1 MFLFIRSGLS
11 YLCAR
16 TYSCWLNNKYLK
28 DDSVAEA
35 EKNSS
40 TAADQANTTAG
51 GTNFV
56 QQPSV
61 GAGNEAPP
69 AWLTDV
75 EQPPPPTAQQM
86 ESAQQGATNL
96 ANAVD
101 DKAWAQ
107 AKSGNVEGA
116 GQTVA
121 VNMARQQAQA
131 QADQLKRD
139 LGELPKAWKIM
150 KFLNISNAILCGACI
165 VDRLSNKDHDW
176 AKETDLFVIG
186 VFVFMF
192 ATILF
197 CYETVGLFGS
207 VAYVLA
213 ENFGLLYT
221 IPGRLF
227 FMLMTNVIIFSL
239 TTNFAYAVGVI
250 GCCIAFYNAACMVIY
265 PAWTA
270 KMIADQRRAAEFA
283 SH

>member
-1 MFLFIRSGLS
+1 MFARSGLS
-11 YLCAR
+11 YLCTP
-16 TYSCWLNNKYLK
+16 TYSCWLNNIYLK
-28 DDSVAEA
+28 DESVAAA
-35 EKNSS
+35 EQNSS
-40 TAADQANTTAG
+40 TAADQANATAG
-51 GTNFV
+51 GANIV
-56 QQPSV
+56 QQSSI
-61 GAGNEAPP
+61 GADNKAPP
-69 AWLTDV
+69 AWLTDA

-86 ESAQQGATNL
+86 ESGQQGAANL

-101 DKAWAQ
+101 DKAWSQ
-107 AKSGNVEGA
+107 AKSGNMEGA

-131 QADQLKRD
+131 QADQLKRE
-139 LGELPKAWKIM
+139 LGDLPKAWKIM
-150 KFLNISNAILCGACI
+150 KFLNISNAILCGAC
-165 VDRLSNKDHDW
+165 VVNKLSEDDHDW

-186 VFVFMF
+186 TFIFMF

-239 TTNFAYAVGVI
+239 NNDFAFSVGVI
-250 GCCIAFYNAACMVIY
+250 GCLIAFYNAGCMVAY

-270 KMIADQRRAAEFA
+270 KMIADQRAAAAMA